1 MIGNPSGHLSHAGQR
16 LDARWTPSRVDAR
29 PQPLNRVKARARVAD
44 HILDMSI
51 EPTLEDQALL
61 EETLR
66 RPGSGMSRREILA
79 TVLSA
84 AGFLAAVAG
93 VWAIQDPDS
102 FSIGPAVVC
111 LLVLALS
118 MRVRFDTPL
127 GFTVPTQLAFVPL
140 VFAAPLAIVPI
151 AVAAAFA
158 MAMAP
163 DIAAGKVRPSRL
175 LFALSNSWFSIGPVA
190 VLAIAHV
197 APRDAG
203 PLLLLAALAAQF
215 TVDFA
220 AGWLH
225 VAISRDGGLSS
236 LVRASWI
243 YGIDAALAAP
253 GLLAAESVH
262 HTPLAALAMVPL
274 LGLLAVFAH
283 ERRRRLESMLEL
295 SSAYRG
301 TALVLGDVIEA
312 DDGYTGEHCK
322 SVVAL
327 TLELAEHLNLS
338 AERRRNLEF
347 AALLHDVGKIA
358 IPKEIINKPG
368 KLDPHEWTIV
378 KTHTV
383 EGQKMLDR
391 VGGFMRQVGS
401 IVRSHHERWDGDGYP
416 DRLAG
421 ENIPLEAR
429 IISCCDTWNAMRTDR
444 PYRRALAYDV
454 AAAELRSVSGTQLDP
469 TLVGGSARDR
479 RRRGARAAAGHQPR
493 CSRCATAAAW
503 VRLRTPSLLRIRE
516 TWTLAVFSAMNSA
529 API

>member
-1 MIGNPSGHLSHAGQR
+1 
-16 LDARWTPSRVDAR
+16 
-29 PQPLNRVKARARVAD
+29 
-44 HILDMSI
+44 MSI

-66 RPGSGMSRREILA
+66 RSVSGMSRREL
-79 TVLSA
+79 LSA
-84 AGFLAAVAG
+84 LLSTAGFIAAVAG

-102 FSIGPAVVC
+102 FPILPAVVC
-111 LLVLALS
+111 VLVLALAT
-118 MRVRFDTPL
+118 RVHFDTPL

-140 VFAAPLAIVPI
+140 LFAAPPAIVPL
-151 AVAAAFA
+151 AVAMAFA
-158 MAMAP
+158 IGMTP
-163 DIAAGKVRPSRL
+163 EILRGKVHAGRL
-175 LFALSNSWFSIGPVA
+175 LFAIPNSWFSIGPVT
-190 VLAIAHV
+190 VLAIARV
-197 APRDAG
+197 APHHAG
-203 PLLLLAALAAQF
+203 PALLVAALVAQF
-215 TVDFA
+215 AVDLV
-220 AGWLH
+220 AGGLH
-225 VAISRDGGLSS
+225 VVMSRNGGLSS
-236 LVRASWI
+236 LLRSSWI
-243 YGIDAALAAP
+243 YGIDAALSAP
-253 GLLAAESVH
+253 ALLAAENVH
-262 HTPLAALAMVPL
+262 RTPLAALAMVPL
-274 LGLLAVFAH
+274 LGLLAVFAG

-327 TLELAEHLNLS
+327 TLELAEHLELS

-401 IVRSHHERWDGDGYP
+401 IVRSHHERWDGGGYP
-416 DRLAG
+416 DGLVG
-421 ENIPLEAR
+421 KQIPLEAR

-444 PYRRALAYDV
+444 AYRKALAYEV
-454 AAAELRSVSGTQLDP
+454 AETQLRSAAGTQLDP
-469 TLVGGSARDR
+469 SLVEALLEIVASEAPALEPEPAIPAVSPDEA
-479 RRRGARAAAGHQPR
+479 GAPQPR
-493 CSRCATAAAW
+493 LEYGF
-503 VRLRTPSLLRIRE
+503 VRQ
-516 TWTLAVFSAMNSA
+516 AC
-529 API
+529 

>member
-1 MIGNPSGHLSHAGQR
+1 
-16 LDARWTPSRVDAR
+16 
-29 PQPLNRVKARARVAD
+29 
-44 HILDMSI
+44 MSI
-51 EPTLEDQALL
+51 EPTLEDQELL

-66 RPGSGMSRREILA
+66 RPRSGMSRPELLA
-79 TVLSA
+79 TLLSA

-102 FSIGPAVVC
+102 FPIFPAVVC

-118 MRVRFDTPL
+118 TRVRFDTPL
-127 GFTVPTQLAFVPL
+127 GFTVPVQLTFVPL
-140 VFAAPLAIVPI
+140 VFAAPPAIVPI
-151 AVAAAFA
+151 AVAMAFA
-158 MAMAP
+158 
-163 DIAAGKVRPSRL
+163 IATVPEIVAGQVRPSRL
-175 LFALSNSWFSIGPVA
+175 VFALSNSWFSIGPAA

-197 APRDAG
+197 APHHAG
-203 PLLLLAALAAQF
+203 LFLLLAALAAQF
-215 TVDFA
+215 AVDFA
-220 AGWLH
+220 AGALY

-243 YGIDAALAAP
+243 YGVDAALTAP

-262 HTPLAALAMVPL
+262 RTPLAAVAMVPL
-274 LGLLAVFAH
+274 LGLLSVFAR
-283 ERRRRLESMLEL
+283 ERRRRLEGMLEL

-327 TLELAEHLNLS
+327 TLDLAEHLNLS

-378 KTHTV
+378 KTHTL

-401 IVRSHHERWDGDGYP
+401 IVRSHHERWDGGGYP
-416 DRLAG
+416 DGLVG
-421 ENIPLEAR
+421 EQIPLEAR
-429 IISCCDTWNAMRTDR
+429 MISCCDTWNAMRTDR
-444 PYRRALAYDV
+444 PYRKALAYDV
-454 AAAELRSVSGTQLDP
+454 AVAELQTASGGQLDP
-469 TLVGGSARDR
+469 KLVDALLELVASEAPEPEPQPDPGTELEAVSLDAA
-479 RRRGARAAAGHQPR
+479 GARQPR
-493 CSRCATAAAW
+493 PEYGYARQAC
-503 VRLRTPSLLRIRE
+503 
-516 TWTLAVFSAMNSA
+516 
-529 API
+529 

>member
-1 MIGNPSGHLSHAGQR
+1 M
-16 LDARWTPSRVDAR
+16 
-29 PQPLNRVKARARVAD
+29 AD
-44 HILDMSI
+44 PFLDMAI
-51 EPTLEDQALL
+51 DPTLEDQELL

-66 RPGSGMSRREILA
+66 RPGSELTRREFLGGL
-79 TVLSA
+79 LSA
-84 AGFLAAVAG
+84 VAFAAAVAG
-93 VWAIQDPDS
+93 VWLIQDPDA
-102 FSIGPAVVC
+102 FPIVPAVVC

-118 MRVRFDTPL
+118 MRVHFDTPL

-140 VFAAPLAIVPI
+140 VFAVPLAIVPI

-158 MAMAP
+158 ISMAP
-163 DIAAGKVRPSRL
+163 EIATRQVRPGRL
-175 LFALSNSWFSIGPVA
+175 LFAVSNSWFSIGPVA

-197 APRDAG
+197 APHDAG
-203 PLLLLAALAAQF
+203 PLLLLAALAAQIA
-215 TVDFA
+215 VDFT
-220 AGWLH
+220 AGALQI
-225 VAISRDGGLSS
+225 ALTRGGGISS

-243 YGIDAALAAP
+243 YGVDAALSAP
-253 GLLAAESVH
+253 ALLAAERVH
-262 HTPLAALAMVPL
+262 RSPLAALAIVPL
-274 LGLLAVFAH
+274 LGLLAVFAQ

-368 KLDPHEWTIV
+368 QLDPHEWTIV
-378 KTHTV
+378 KTHTL

-401 IVRSHHERWDGDGYP
+401 IVRSHHERWDGAGYP
-416 DRLAG
+416 DGLGG
-421 ENIPLEAR
+421 EQIPLEAR

-444 PYRRALAYDV
+444 PYRKALAYDV
-454 AAAELRSVSGTQLDP
+454 AAAELRSAAGTQLDP
-469 TLVGGSARDR
+469 ELVESLLELVASEAEIPHPEPEPVSPDEA
-479 RRRGARAAAGHQPR
+479 GAPQPR
-493 CSRCATAAAW
+493 LEYGFARPAC
-503 VRLRTPSLLRIRE
+503 
-516 TWTLAVFSAMNSA
+516 
-529 API
+529 